1 MNPDDRGPWYL
12 LTGLVI
18 GIALG
23 LGFAWLVSPVEYVN
37 TSPASLRSDFKDDY
51 RALVAVA
58 YLASGNTERARKRLV
73 ELKDGDLIGNLS
85 IQAQAWQALGNP
97 ESESKALGLLAAS
110 FIQGPTPT
118 SNIIATNPTS
128 TTPSPDLSPT
138 PVIILTSALDITITP
153 TPRTGRTPSPTM
165 TITPLPSRTPTPT
178 PGAAFVLQNQQLVC
192 DASLAQ
198 PYIQVEVLDA
208 AGQPVPG
215 VEIVVRWDN
224 GEENF
229 FTGLKPEMGLGYA
242 DFTMTPGIT
251 YTLQLVLGS
260 QPVNGLTPIE
270 CEAPGAGRIW
280 GSWRLTFQQP

>member
-1 MNPDDRGPWYL
+1 MNQDDRGPWYL

-23 LGFAWLVSPVEYVN
+23 LGFAWAVSPVEYID
-37 TSPASLRSDFKDDY
+37 TSPASLRADFKDQY

-85 IQAQAWQALGNP
+85 LQAQAWQALGHP
-97 ESESKALGLLAAS
+97 ESEGKALGLLAAS

-118 SNIIATNPTS
+118 SNLAAATPTS
-128 TTPSPDLSPT
+128 AAPTSDLSPT
-138 PVIILTSALDITITP
+138 PVIILTSALDITNTP
-153 TPRTGRTPSPTM
+153 TPQTGRTPSPTM

-178 PGAAFVLQNQQLVC
+178 PGSAFVLQNQQLVC
-192 DASLAQ
+192 DSSLTQ
-198 PYIQVEVLDA
+198 PYIQVDVLDA

-224 GEENF
+224 GEEHF

-242 DFTMTPGIT
+242 DFTMTPGVT

-260 QPVNGLTPIE
+260 QPVNGLTPTE